1 MFYNMLDIMLDIIYY
16 IIKDIILYNI
26 NIKVSV

>member
-1 MFYNMLDIMLDIIYY
+1 MFYNMLDVMLDIIYY